1 MLLIMVPVYFKALVI
16 LLAVSKSI
24 YLYVVSQTSELGA
37 HRGSGA
43 IYTRR
48 PRRAWYK
55 MERSDFPRGALRSG
69 ILARRCAKAGSI

>member
-1 MLLIMVPVYFKALVI
+1 MALVFFKVLVI
-16 LLAVSKSI
+16 VSVENRHSSG
-24 YLYVVSQTSELGA
+24 LRA

-55 MERSDFPRGALRSG
+55 MERSDFSRGAFRSG
-69 ILARRCAKAGSI
+69 ILARRCAKARQT

>member
-1 MLLIMVPVYFKALVI
+1 MERMSYDGRVCLC
-16 LLAVSKSI
+16 LASRASG
-24 YLYVVSQTSELGA
+24 LRA

-55 MERSDFPRGALRSG
+55 MERSDFPRGAFRSG
-69 ILARRCAKAGSI
+69 ILARRCAKARQT